1 MLVNERKPEFQFK
14 RSSKNAKFGQCLYL
28 VARLRYE
35 QNRCAEWTVTPL
47 TLCCYGSTVVL
58 IPATIFL
65 SADTTSSYNRGFIII
80 IVRSIL
86 WD

>member
-1 MLVNERKPEFQFK
+1 MHRMDCNP
-14 RSSKNAKFGQCLYL
+14 S
-28 VARLRYE
+28 
-35 QNRCAEWTVTPL
+35 L

-80 IVRSIL
+80 IVLSTVFCGTNNIKIIVYSIIL
-86 WD
+86 YSLPPNNWFYYSL